1 MRSFDS
7 MSVPMTSSSSTSW
20 GKKTQSD
27 KRVQR
32 GRIATCLNIS
42 NDDLAGLLSPY

>member
-7 MSVPMTSSSSTSW
+7 MSVPMTSSFSTSW
-20 GKKTQSD
+20 KTQSD

-32 GRIATCLNIS
+32 GTIATCLNIS
-42 NDDLAGLLSPY
+42 NDDLAGQLSPY